1 MNEERYRVIVYDN
14 DVMAENMSAGTA
26 LLLVQAM
33 LEKFYQEKMLRI
45 TIERQC
51 GNSAE
56 RV

>member
-1 MNEERYRVIVYDN
+1 MSEERYRVIVYDN
-14 DVMAENMSAGTA
+14 EVMAENMSAGTA

-51 GNSAE
+51 GNSTE